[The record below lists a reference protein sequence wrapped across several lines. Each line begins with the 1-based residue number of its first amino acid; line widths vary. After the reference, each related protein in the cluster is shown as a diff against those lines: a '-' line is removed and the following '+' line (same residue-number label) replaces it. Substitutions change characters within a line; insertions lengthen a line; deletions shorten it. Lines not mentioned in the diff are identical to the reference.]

1 MKPTPMSRKS
11 KEEYVQISRRRYQAR
26 ARLGRGK
33 LLDEFCEV
41 TGYERKY
48 AIKVLGREA
57 PPPRPRGCGAG
68 RPAVCGAAELKVIKA
83 IWQAAEQPCGKLL
96 VEALPQWVPHYERR
110 HGALAQAV
118 RRRIQSVSAATLDRL
133 LAEHKVQARRR
144 RQSGTRPGTLLKT
157 QIPIRTEHWEV
168 DRPGYLEADTV
179 AHGGGSMAGDFLWS
193 VTLTDLHTGWT
204 ELRGVWNKGE
214 HAVVGAVAAM
224 EKALPF
230 ALRGFDCDNG
240 SEFLNWHLVRHLS
253 EGRPAPVAFTRSRP
267 YRKNDNAH
275 VEQKNWTHARQLV
288 GYARLERE
296 EQVAVLNALYE
307 PWCLLHNFFRPCFK
321 LVEKVRIGA
330 RYRRRYD
337 VPQTPAA
344 RLLAWRSL
352 PKAHRHWLREQQA
365 TLDPFALQE
374 RIERQL
380 KKLFGR
386 GSTAA
391 AQTPPAPVVE
401 GSVPADGLRPSL
413 ASLGTASTA
422 PSTTASSSRTRKTN
436 QKTKSRRC
444 HQL

>member
-1 MKPTPMSRKS
+1 MSQKS
-11 KEEYVQISRRRYQAR
+11 KKEYVQISRRRYQAR
-26 ARLGRGK
+26 AREGRGK
-33 LLDEFCEV
+33 LLDEFCEI

-48 AIKVLGREA
+48 AIKLLGREE
-57 PPPRPRGCGAG
+57 PPPRRRGRGAG
-68 RPAVCGAAELKVIKA
+68 RPPACGGAELKVIKA

-96 VEALPQWVPHYERR
+96 AEALPQWLPHYERR
-110 HGALAQAV
+110 YGAVSPAV
-118 RRRIQSVSAATLDRL
+118 RRRIVNVSAATLDRL

-168 DRPGYLEADTV
+168 DGPGYLEADTV
-179 AHGGGSMAGDFLWS
+179 AHCGGSLAGDFLWS

-214 HAVVGAVAAM
+214 YAVVGAVAAM

-240 SEFLNWHLVRHLS
+240 SEFLNWHLARHLA
-253 EGRPAPVAFTRSRP
+253 EGRPAPVVFTRSRP

-321 LVEKVRIGA
+321 LVEKVRVGA

-344 RLLAWRSL
+344 RLLAWRGL
-352 PKAHRHWLREQQA
+352 PKAHRQWLHEQQGA
-365 TLDPFALQE
+365 LDPFTLQG
-374 RIERQL
+374 RIEQHL
-380 KKLFGR
+380 KRLFGR
-386 GSTAA
+386 ASAA
-391 AQTPPAPVVE
+391 MAQALVAPDVE

-413 ASLGTASTA
+413 AALATASTA
-422 PSTTASSSRTRKTN
+422 PSTSAPT
-436 QKTKSRRC
+436 SRRR
-444 HQL
+444 